1 MYRTIM
7 VPLDDSPLGERALPI
22 ALDLAWRTGATLHL
36 VHVHLP
42 IVSPVY
48 SAEIPIFD
56 PQLDEQI
63 CAQMYEY
70 LKNLALKLRVDTPV
84 TVRHTLLRGQVGESV
99 AHKLADYSQRIGA
112 DLLVMTTHGRGGLGR
127 FWLGS
132 VADELVRRVR
142 APILLIRPD
151 EQVPE
156 LGQPWE
162 PKRILIPLDGSATAE
177 AILPHVQ
184 AIGEATEAACTL
196 MRVVEPTMLT
206 RRFPADAAVHRLDQQ
221 YLDTLRLEAQTY
233 LNKTAQTM
241 REQDLPIETRE
252 QIALQAANCIIETAE
267 EGQFGLIAMATHG
280 RRGLNRLLVGSVADK
295 VLRGAP
301 VPLLLYRPS
310 VQVRELELE
319 QGMQQVA

>member
-7 VPLDDSPLGERALPI
+7 VPLDDSPLGERALPL
-22 ALDLAWRTGATLHL
+22 ALDLAWRTGANLHL

-42 IVSPVY
+42 IISPVY
-48 SAEIPIFD
+48 SPEVPIIH

-63 CAQMYEY
+63 CAEMHEY

-84 TVRHTLLRGQVGESV
+84 TVRHTLLRAQVGESV
-99 AHKLADYSQRIGA
+99 ARKLAEYSQRVGA

-142 APILLIRPD
+142 MPILLVRPD

-162 PKRILIPLDGSATAE
+162 PKRLLIPLDGSATAE
-177 AILPHVQ
+177 AILPHAQ
-184 AIGEATEAACTL
+184 QMAQATEAACTL

-206 RRFPADAAVHRLDQQ
+206 RNFPADAAVRHLDQQ
-221 YLDTLRLEAQTY
+221 YLNMLRTEAQGY
-233 LNKTAQTM
+233 LNTQAALL
-241 REQDLPIETRE
+241 REQELSVETRE
-252 QIALQAANCIIETAE
+252 IVAQQAANSIVE
-267 EGQFGLIAMATHG
+267 EVQEQQYGLIAMATHG

-295 VLRGAP
+295 VLRSASI
-301 VPLLLYRPS
+301 PLLIYRPT
-310 VQVRELELE
+310 
-319 QGMQQVA
+319 MQAKEVEVEMQNVA